1 MKQIKIADTTLCRE
15 DSDFSFKEKLEIARQ
30 LEKLGVDVIELPAI
44 RNNRADTLLVRTAS
58 SFVKESILSVAIDLT
73 ADSLTAAAA
82 ALAGAAHAR
91 LRLEVPVSPVG
102 MEYTCHKKPAAMLES
117 VAATVKAAKAVCAD
131 VEFCAVDASRA
142 EPEFLTAVLKA
153 AVDAGVTSVTV
164 CDSAAELLPDDFAAF
179 IGEVMEQI
187 DVPMGVRCDNK
198 NGMAAAQAVLA
209 VRRGVDCVKTAVGGD
224 TVSLETF
231 VNMVKNCGDKYGLA
245 TRIRT
250 TELHR
255 TVSQIGRITGDTQK
269 GQSTVMVAR
278 SDDAAIHLDNKDDRE
293 AVAVAVARLGYD
305 LAEEDLD
312 KVFEEFLRVA
322 AKKRVGAKELDAIIA
337 NTALQVPAT
346 YVLDNY
352 VINNGNV
359 IAATAQITVT
369 KNGEKKQ
376 GIAIGDGPIDAAFL
390 ALDQVI
396 GMHYELDDF
405 QIQSVTEGKEAMG
418 SAVVKLRANGKVYS
432 GNGISTD
439 IMGASIRAYINAV
452 NKIVYEEV

>member
-15 DSDFSFKEKLEIARQ
+15 DSAFSFKEKIEIARQ

-44 RNNRADTLLVRTAS
+44 RNNRADTLLIRTVS
-58 SFVKESILSVAIDLT
+58 SFVKNSILSVAIDLT

-82 ALAGAAHAR
+82 ALSGAAHAR

-117 VAATVKAAKAVCAD
+117 VAVTVKAAKAVCTD

-142 EPEFLTAVLKA
+142 EPEFLQAVLKA
-153 AVDAGVTSVTV
+153 AADAGVGSITI
-164 CDSAAELLPDDFAAF
+164 CDSAAEMLPDDFAAF
-179 IGEVMEQI
+179 IGDVMTQVS
-187 DVPMGVRCDNK
+187 VPMGVRCDDK
-198 NGMAAAQAVLA
+198 NGMAAAQAILA
-209 VRRGVDCVKTAVGGD
+209 VRRGVDYVKTAVGGN

-231 VNMVKNCGDKYGLA
+231 AGMIKNCGDKYGFA
-245 TRIRT
+245 ANIRT

-255 TVSQIGRITGDTQK
+255 TVSQISRITGDVKKAQTAV
-269 GQSTVMVAR
+269 SVMR
-278 SDDAAIHLDNKDDRE
+278 TDDAVIHLDDKDDRNAVFA
-293 AVAVAVARLGYD
+293 AVAKLGYD
-305 LAEEDLD
+305 LGDEDLE

-337 NTALQVPAT
+337 NTAMQVPAT
-346 YVLDNY
+346 FVLDNY

-369 KNGEKKQ
+369 KNGDKKQ

-396 GMHYELDDF
+396 GIHYELDDF

-418 SAVVKLRANGKVYS
+418 SAVVKLRANGKLYS

-452 NKIVYEEV
+452 NKIVYEGA